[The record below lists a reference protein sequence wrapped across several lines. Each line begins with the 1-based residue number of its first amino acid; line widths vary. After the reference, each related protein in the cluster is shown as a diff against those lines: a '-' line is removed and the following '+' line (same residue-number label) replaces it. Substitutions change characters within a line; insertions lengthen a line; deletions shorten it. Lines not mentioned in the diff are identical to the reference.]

1 MNILIVVDYRNKNIY
16 CTVGPKTTDAI
27 C

>member
-1 MNILIVVDYRNKNIY
+1 MIILIVVDFRNKNIY
-16 CTVGPKTTDAI
+16 CTVGPKTTDTI